1 MSLIVLSFKFRVIR
15 LPNGLTALLISDLE
29 EANNTNYKDYGA
41 SCSSVKQVKKDVKK
55 V

>member
-1 MSLIVLSFKFRVIR
+1 MFFKFRVVR

-29 EANNTNYKDYGA
+29 GANNTNYKDYEA
-41 SCSSVKQVKKDVKK
+41 TCSSAKQVKKDVRK